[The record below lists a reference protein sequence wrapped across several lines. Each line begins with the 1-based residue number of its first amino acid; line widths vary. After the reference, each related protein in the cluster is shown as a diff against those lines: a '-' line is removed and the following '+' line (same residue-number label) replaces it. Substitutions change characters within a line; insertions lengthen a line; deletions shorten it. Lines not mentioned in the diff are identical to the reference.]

1 MLVRGRALLNVVPVM
16 VSYMTDGSV
25 VYLFTPPSC
34 GCLPRHATRVG
45 DQSRLYDLIQLG
57 LVAGLSSQVAHAPT
71 QIDIEHNRYQTDGSI
86 IATIT
91 RPSLTVCA

>member
-25 VYLFTPPSC
+25 VYLFTPPSY
-34 GCLPRHATRVG
+34 GCLPWHATRFG

-57 LVAGLSSQVAHAPT
+57 LVAGLSSQVAHVPT
-71 QIDIEHNRYQTDGSI
+71 QSDIEDNR
-86 IATIT
+86 T
-91 RPSLTVCA
+91 RLTTVS

>member
-1 MLVRGRALLNVVPVM
+1 
-16 VSYMTDGSV
+16 MTDGSV
-25 VYLFTPPSC
+25 VYLFTPPSY

-71 QIDIEHNRYQTDGSI
+71 QSDIEDNR
-86 IATIT
+86 T
-91 RPSLTVCA
+91 RLTTVS